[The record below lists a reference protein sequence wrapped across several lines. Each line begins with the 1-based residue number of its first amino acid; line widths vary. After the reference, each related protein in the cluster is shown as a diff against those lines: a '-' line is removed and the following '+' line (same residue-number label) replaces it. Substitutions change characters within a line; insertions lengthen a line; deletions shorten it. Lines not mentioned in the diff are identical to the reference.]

1 MMQAAASAAHARLD
15 PARFFR
21 LLGEETRLRAA
32 VLLHQQG
39 ELCVCEL
46 TEALGVSQPKMSR
59 HLGHLRDVGLV
70 ETRRSGQWIHYR
82 LRNDLPA
89 WAHDLLTGVARDLAD
104 EPPFSGDTPRVRRA
118 IARHRSECEQ

>member
-1 MMQAAASAAHARLD
+1 MMQAATSPSDTRLD

-21 LLGEETRLRAA
+21 LLGEETRLRTA
-32 VLLHQQG
+32 VLLHRQG

-82 LRNDLPA
+82 LRSDLPA
-89 WAHDLLTGVARDLAD
+89 WAHDLLTTVAQDLAD
-104 EPPFSGDTPRVRRA
+104 EPPFSGDTTRVRRA
-118 IARHRSECEQ
+118 IARNRSECEQ

>member
-1 MMQAAASAAHARLD
+1 MMEAAASTAHRRLD

-21 LLGEETRLRAA
+21 LLGEETRLRTAA
-32 VLLHQQG
+32 LLHQQG

-59 HLGHLRDVGLV
+59 HLGHLREVGLV

-82 LRNDLPA
+82 LRSDLPD
-89 WAHDLLTGVARDLAD
+89 WASDLLAAVARDLAE
-104 EPPFSGDTPRVRRA
+104 EPPFSGDRSRVRRA
-118 IARHRSECEQ
+118 IARNRSECEQ

>member
-1 MMQAAASAAHARLD
+1 MMQATARTADHRLD

-32 VLLHQQG
+32 ALLHQQG

-82 LRNDLPA
+82 LRSDLSA
-89 WAHDLLTGVARDLAD
+89 WAYDLLTAVARDLAD
-104 EPPFSGDTPRVRRA
+104 EPPFSGDMSRVRRA
-118 IARHRSECEQ
+118 IARNRSECEQ